1 MYLDCELFTSDL
13 YLQAGGEKM
22 NKQDVKNLVD
32 GMPQGMDV
40 DDYLV
45 ELVNRALF
53 VERERCIEAC
63 EQVSQKHRQMHNPDA
78 ESVADECIGAI
89 KARRET

>member
-1 MYLDCELFTSDL
+1 
-13 YLQAGGEKM
+13 M

-45 ELVNRALF
+45 ELINRALF
-53 VERERCIEAC
+53 VERRAIIDAIEAWDADKG
-63 EQVSQKHRQMHNPDA
+63 VSLL
-78 ESVADECIGAI
+78 VAVIN
-89 KARRET
+89 RRGT

>member
-1 MYLDCELFTSDL
+1 
-13 YLQAGGEKM
+13 M

-32 GMPQGMDV
+32 GMPQSMDV

-53 VERERCIEAC
+53 VERERCIETC
-63 EQVSQKHRQMHNPDA
+63 EEVSQKHRQMHNPDA